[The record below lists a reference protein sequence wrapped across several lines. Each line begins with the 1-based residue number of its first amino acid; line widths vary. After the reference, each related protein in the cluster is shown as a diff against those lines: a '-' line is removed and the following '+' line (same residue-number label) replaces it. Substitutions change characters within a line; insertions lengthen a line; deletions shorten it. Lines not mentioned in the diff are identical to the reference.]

1 MRKLL
6 AVLFSGLAVTSFAN
20 CPLVQAGSGGT
31 DYNTG
36 RAQVTFSCPMP
47 DGDYTVV
54 ISNYGSG
61 PAYALA
67 TTDQTATGFMVTS
80 VPYHTLGF
88 NWVAVHK

>member
-1 MRKLL
+1 
-6 AVLFSGLAVTSFAN
+6 
-20 CPLVQAGSGGT
+20 
-31 DYNTG
+31 
-36 RAQVTFSCPMP
+36 MP

-61 PAYALA
+61 PAYALS